1 MPDESDRRW
10 VDSMS
15 EAYDR
20 WMVPTV
26 FAPFAVELARRIA
39 ERRPRRVLEL
49 AAGTGVLT
57 RELLAGGDAPEVT
70 ATDLNEA
77 MVEFGRRH
85 LPGASWQAADA
96 LDLPFDDGRFDVVAC
111 QFGVMFFPDKPAA
124 HAEVRR
130 VLEPDG
136 SYFLTSWA
144 AIDDHEFELAVVAGL
159 ERAFPDDP
167 PRFLQSVPHGY
178 ADLDIVVADLRAG
191 GLEPVTAETVTVE
204 GQMQSSV
211 DLATGY
217 CTGSPLRAQIEARG
231 GDAAAT
237 IVFVAEEL
245 ERRLGAGPVAGRMAA
260 HVVEAAPADGVHR
273 HKPDK

>member
-1 MPDESDRRW
+1 MSDQSQRRW

-26 FAPFAVELARRIA
+26 FWPFALEMARRIGA
-39 ERRPRRVLEL
+39 RRPRRVLEL

-57 RELLAGGDAPEVT
+57 REILATTGTADVT

-77 MVEFGRRH
+77 MVECGRKNV
-85 LPGASWQAADA
+85 PDATWQSADA
-96 LDLPFDDGRFDVVAC
+96 LDLPFDDGRFDVIAC
-111 QFGVMFFPDKPAA
+111 QFGVMFFPDKPKA
-124 HAEVRR
+124 HAEARR

-144 AIDDHEFELAVVAGL
+144 TIDGHEFETAVVAAL
-159 ERAFPDDP
+159 EHLFPDDP

-178 ADLDIVVADLRAG
+178 ADLAVIVADLQAG
-191 GLEPVTAETVTVE
+191 GLEPVSAETLALE
-204 GQMQSSV
+204 GQMASAV

-217 CTGSPLRAQIEARG
+217 CTGTPLRAQIEARG
-231 GDAAAT
+231 GDPAAA
-237 IVFVAEEL
+237 IVVVAEEL
-245 ERRLGAGPVAGRMAA
+245 ERRLGAGPVAGRMTA
-260 HVVEAAPADGVHR
+260 HFVEAAPAL
-273 HKPDK
+273 